1 MAIYL
6 EDIALKKKLAEL
18 YEPKEA
24 NKISE
29 LVFEHITKMTKIEFV
44 MGRYRAM
51 TEPESA
57 QLVEITE
64 KLLQSCPLQ
73 YVVNESWFGGLK
85 FYVDNNVLIP
95 RPETEELVE
104 WITKDKALIVDSAAS
119 FKILDIGT
127 GSGCIP
133 VLLKKKL
140 FRAKITGVD
149 ISEKALAIAK
159 GNADNYRAV
168 IDFKKVDI
176 LNEKSWESLDIYD
189 VIVSNPPYVME
200 KEKVTMGKNVTDYE
214 PGLALFVPDNDPM
227 LFYKKIASFGLSHLA
242 ADGHIYV
249 EINEALGKETGDVFK
264 TAGYRIEI
272 KKDIQGKDRMIKA
285 KKI

>member
-6 EDIALKKKLAEL
+6 EDIALKKKLADL
-18 YEPKEA
+18 YDTKEA
-24 NKISE
+24 SKISE
-29 LVFEHITKMTKIEFV
+29 LVFEYITKMTKVEFA

-51 TEPESA
+51 TEPEA
-57 QLVEITE
+57 TQLTAITE

-73 YVVNESWFGGLK
+73 YVVNEAWFGGLK
-85 FYVDNNVLIP
+85 FFVDNNVLIP
-95 RPETEELVE
+95 RPETEELVD
-104 WITKDKALIVDSAAS
+104 WITKDKTAVVDAAAS

-149 ISEKALAIAK
+149 VSEKALSVAK
-159 GNADNYRAV
+159 GNATNYRAV

-176 LNEKSWESLDIYD
+176 LNEKTWESLDTYD
-189 VIVSNPPYVME
+189 VIVSNPPYVMA
-200 KEKVTMGKNVTDYE
+200 KEKATMGKNVTEYE
-214 PGLALFVPDNDPM
+214 PELALFVPDNDPM
-227 LFYKKIASFGLSHLA
+227 LFYKKIAAFGLTHLA

-264 TAGYRIEI
+264 NAGYRIEI
-272 KKDIQGKDRMIKA
+272 KKDMQDKERMIKA
-285 KKI
+285 KKM